1 MKLSDIKELKE
12 MGFDNDQIV
21 KLASG
26 GDLDAGT
33 QPKNQD
39 AESPE
44 EPDKPEEPKVKE
56 QPDQPKKEEKSGST
70 PEVGQLLE
78 EVKALK
84 GLIQNQN
91 RINSFIGK
99 PDNQSSTD
107 ILCNFV
113 NPTYKKPE

>member
-1 MKLSDIKELKE
+1 MNLSDIKELKE
-12 MGFDNDQIV
+12 MGFNNDQILQLV
-21 KLASG
+21 SG
-26 GDLDAGT
+26 GSIDAGT
-33 QPKNQD
+33 QPKSEG
-39 AESPE
+39 AKKPE
-44 EPDKPEEPKVKE
+44 EPDKHEEPKVKE
-56 QPDQPKKEEKSGST
+56 QPDQPKKEEESGNN

-91 RINSFIGK
+91 RINAFIGK